1 MGLLDFLMPWRRQR
15 HEAEKKTEEEFRNQ
29 LREALLNQ
37 QSLLDAVAHMRKA
50 REDQEAESVSF
61 RREMHRSRPSIT

>member
-1 MGLLDFLMPWRRQR
+1 MGLLDLLMPWRR
-15 HEAEKKTEEEFRNQ
+15 HKHAAEKKTEEEFRNQ

-37 QSLLDAVAHMRKA
+37 QTLLDAVAQMRKV

-61 RREMHRSRPSIT
+61 RREIHRSRPSIT